1 VKIKSIYISAF
12 GGIKNLELNLESTFN
27 IVYGDNE
34 NGKTTIMN
42 FIKMMFYG
50 TERGSAQLNKNLRKK
65 YTPWD
70 NSQMAGSIVFEHKG
84 RTYKLERIFGNS
96 NSTDKVTLRDLSIG
110 TAKSVGSD
118 IGSRLFG
125 LSVAAFERSIF
136 IGQFGFPDNNDLATG
151 ELNGKLSN
159 IALTGDEAVSFDAIN
174 KRLETAKTQLMSKS
188 GRTGIYDKNLK
199 LCATLEGQLETEEKN
214 QERIKDANNR
224 IAQITEQIKLTQQ
237 KADKLKQQIESENDI
252 RNSEKLRELLTLK
265 AQLDDVNKGLALSDG
280 KLADEVFVKKVEFC
294 LNKIENIGNKIF
306 AKQNENQLLQNNLN
320 LALNVSGDA
329 TPQAKKELTEK
340 VTNLENEKRLLTE
353 QITDLEQQPQKK
365 NNPVWFILAAVFAV
379 FGAVGFIFSP
389 VITVCGL
396 AVAVVFICIAL
407 ITASK
412 IKAQNGETKS
422 QILDLKLKENQLI
435 SVIAT
440 EKAKLAAI
448 TTALNANLAMI
459 ENQKEMIDSNN
470 AEIKPLND
478 ELEAEQQI
486 LFNLFATFKPC
497 ESITEIAVM
506 LDEIKRTAS
515 VQKEIKQK
523 MNYISKDVG
532 NISYEQIKEKLDSL
546 GEQTKIDFTKIKAD
560 YETTLKDLTDLKT
573 KVAAIMAEI
582 GAITANAKN
591 PDNIKAELESL
602 RKKTDAQKE
611 YCDCLQIAISVLNDS
626 YAEVRQSYGSVLEKN
641 AGEIFSSLTDG
652 NYQNMSISKSFDIA
666 VEKTDIFGSKEL
678 DYLSSGT
685 VDQAY
690 LSLRLALSK
699 LISQDG
705 EALPIIL
712 DDALAQYD
720 DKRTATALKFLKEYS
735 EKGQIILFTCHK
747 AIVNLANGL
756 EANNISL

>member
-1 VKIKSIYISAF
+1 
-12 GGIKNLELNLESTFN
+12 
-27 IVYGDNE
+27 
-34 NGKTTIMN
+34 
-42 FIKMMFYG
+42 
-50 TERGSAQLNKNLRKK
+50 
-65 YTPWD
+65 
-70 NSQMAGSIVFEHKG
+70 
-84 RTYKLERIFGNS
+84 
-96 NSTDKVTLRDLSIG
+96 
-110 TAKSVGSD
+110 
-118 IGSRLFG
+118 
-125 LSVAAFERSIF
+125 
-136 IGQFGFPDNNDLATG
+136 
-151 ELNGKLSN
+151 
-159 IALTGDEAVSFDAIN
+159 
-174 KRLETAKTQLMSKS
+174 
-188 GRTGIYDKNLK
+188 
-199 LCATLEGQLETEEKN
+199 
-214 QERIKDANNR
+214 
-224 IAQITEQIKLTQQ
+224 
-237 KADKLKQQIESENDI
+237 
-252 RNSEKLRELLTLK
+252 
-265 AQLDDVNKGLALSDG
+265 
-280 KLADEVFVKKVEFC
+280 
-294 LNKIENIGNKIF
+294 
-306 AKQNENQLLQNNLN
+306 
-320 LALNVSGDA
+320 
-329 TPQAKKELTEK
+329 
-340 VTNLENEKRLLTE
+340 
-353 QITDLEQQPQKK
+353 
-365 NNPVWFILAAVFAV
+365 
-379 FGAVGFIFSP
+379 
-389 VITVCGL
+389 
-396 AVAVVFICIAL
+396 
-407 ITASK
+407 
-412 IKAQNGETKS
+412 
-422 QILDLKLKENQLI
+422 
-435 SVIAT
+435 
-440 EKAKLAAI
+440 
-448 TTALNANLAMI
+448 
-459 ENQKEMIDSNN
+459 
-470 AEIKPLND
+470 
-478 ELEAEQQI
+478 
-486 LFNLFATFKPC
+486 LFATFKPC

>member
-329 TPQAKKELTEK
+329 TPQAKKELAEK
-340 VTNLENEKRLLTE
+340 KLSRE
-353 QITDLEQQPQKK
+353 LEQLIEERTSFVLKPGQLKRCEIADGVDK
-365 NNPVWFILAAVFAV
+365 YSA
-379 FGAVGFIFSP
+379 G
-389 VITVCGL
+389 
-396 AVAVVFICIAL
+396 VVMPIISEGDP
-407 ITASK
+407 I
-412 IKAQNGETKS
+412 G
-422 QILDLKLKENQLI
+422 
-435 SVIAT
+435 SVILIDDGQK
-440 EKAKLAAI
+440 EVKEVDEKLAESA
-448 TTALNANLAMI
+448 AGFLGKQM
-459 ENQKEMIDSNN
+459 
-470 AEIKPLND
+470 
-478 ELEAEQQI
+478 EL
-486 LFNLFATFKPC
+486 
-497 ESITEIAVM
+497 
-506 LDEIKRTAS
+506 
-515 VQKEIKQK
+515 
-523 MNYISKDVG
+523 
-532 NISYEQIKEKLDSL
+532 
-546 GEQTKIDFTKIKAD
+546 
-560 YETTLKDLTDLKT
+560 
-573 KVAAIMAEI
+573 
-582 GAITANAKN
+582 
-591 PDNIKAELESL
+591 
-602 RKKTDAQKE
+602 
-611 YCDCLQIAISVLNDS
+611 
-626 YAEVRQSYGSVLEKN
+626 
-641 AGEIFSSLTDG
+641 
-652 NYQNMSISKSFDIA
+652 
-666 VEKTDIFGSKEL
+666 
-678 DYLSSGT
+678 
-685 VDQAY
+685 
-690 LSLRLALSK
+690 
-699 LISQDG
+699 
-705 EALPIIL
+705 
-712 DDALAQYD
+712 
-720 DKRTATALKFLKEYS
+720 
-735 EKGQIILFTCHK
+735 
-747 AIVNLANGL
+747 
-756 EANNISL
+756 